1 MTQNTPAANHLHV
14 GDVIIQINGNDAT
27 RLTHQQSHDLIANA
41 GLALTLQIRKG
52 QYQVIKATQ
61 KPIKYTQTGII
72 IKISLSLKNILNL
85 IFTLKGHTNLT
96 ILPVQNAYKRF

>member
-1 MTQNTPAANHLHV
+1 VTQNTPAANHLHV

-72 IKISLSLKNILNL
+72 IKISLSFKNILNL
-85 IFTLKGHTNLT
+85 ISTLKGHTNLT